1 MKHIFVRVFIYFGV
15 VIVAFTL
22 LIGLMFTQFNQ
33 NNIVGTYRTQLN
45 DLAKTVADRVGKA
58 SQTEDTKTFSDYLAA
73 VEDFGS
79 ARRSDIWIFSNPKA
93 KKPLDDRYTNVVPEQ
108 MDIPDRM
115 EDILAS
121 AFNGKRGNYTNHDK
135 IYDTDMMHVATPVY
149 DQNKEVIGAVLVSGP
164 MTMRSNAV
172 TQYQK
177 YMLFCVGLGGL
188 IAIILALI
196 FSRQLVRP
204 ILRIDEFAGEIAAGD
219 YLGTTGIVR
228 NDELGSLADTMDELA
243 EQLQEAEEYRAGVEQ
258 SRRDFFSN
266 VSHELRTPITVTK
279 GYADTLVE
287 GYIDDPEKQADYLRR
302 IQDECATMER
312 LVSDL
317 LMISRMQNPDFEMNI
332 EVINLIAVAQDAM
345 RGLRIL
351 MKKKDLKGE
360 VTFDDEMSLIDGD
373 YDRIR
378 QVFVVLMQNAIKYC
392 DPGTRIDVHIY
403 KEDPVL
409 RATVSDHGVVIP
421 EDEWENVFDKF
432 YRASTHGTREGSGLG
447 LVVAKNIVERHGGSI
462 SVTSS
467 EEAGTVF
474 TMIFPQ
480 TKENVLDL
488 EEGL

>member
-1 MKHIFVRVFIYFGV
+1 MKHIFLRVFIYFGV

-22 LIGLMFTQFNQ
+22 LIGLLFTQFNRT
-33 NNIVGTYRTQLN
+33 NIIGTYRTQLT

-79 ARRSDIWIFSNPKA
+79 SRRTDIWIFSNPKSA
-93 KKPLDDRYTNVVPEQ
+93 KPLQDQFTNVVLEQ
-108 MDIPDRM
+108 MEMPAKTDK
-115 EDILAS
+115 ILEQ
-121 AFNGKRGNYTNHDK
+121 AFDGKRKNYTSHDS

-149 DQNKEVIGAVLVSGP
+149 DNNKNVIGAVLVTGP
-164 MTMRSNAV
+164 MNVRSATV
-172 TQYQK
+172 GQYQK
-177 YMLFCVGLGGL
+177 YMLLCVGLGGL

-219 YLGTTGIVR
+219 YSGTTGVVR

-243 EQLQEAEEYRAGVEQ
+243 EQLDEAENYRAGVEQ

-279 GYADTLVE
+279 GYADALVE
-287 GYIDDPEKQADYLRR
+287 GYVESEAKREEYLKR
-302 IQDECATMER
+302 IQDECTTMER

-317 LMISRMQNPDFEMNI
+317 LIISRMQNPDFEMNT

-351 MKKKDLKGE
+351 MKEKDIASEL
-360 VTFDDEMSLIDGD
+360 TYDDEMSLIEGD

-392 DPGTRIDVHIY
+392 DPGTEIKVHIG
-403 KEDPVL
+403 KNDGLVS
-409 RATVSDHGVVIP
+409 ASVSDRGIVIP
-421 EDEWENVFDKF
+421 EEEWSQVFDKF
-432 YRASTHGTREGSGLG
+432 YRASTHGGREGSGLG

-462 SVTSS
+462 AVKSN
-467 EEAGTVF
+467 EKEGTVF
-474 TMIFPQ
+474 TMEFPE
-480 TKENVLDL
+480 TDPPT
-488 EEGL
+488 EE